1 MDDILRIYIG
11 WDAREDEAY
20 QVCKASIVRRATQA
34 VHITPIKLAEMY
46 GLGIYTR
53 AWTKDENGQR
63 FDSRDK
69 KPFSTDFSFSRFLVP
84 HLQNYRGYALFV
96 DCDFL
101 FNADIAKLFA
111 LMDPTKAVMCV
122 KHEHKPTE
130 TQKMEGQLQTL
141 YRRKNWSSLILWNCA
156 HPAHR
161 ELTWRVVSEKPGSW
175 LHAFEW
181 LKDEDIGS
189 LPVEWNW
196 LEGWS
201 PPSIEPKGIHMTRGG
216 PWLPGWQNVSFAN
229 EWRTERR
236 VAYDSHDEVGARII
250 NVK

>member
-20 QVCKASIVRRATQA
+20 QICKTSIVRRTSRP
-34 VHITPIKLAEMY
+34 VHITPLKLSELYA
-46 GLGIYTR
+46 LGVYTR

-84 HLQNYRGYALFV
+84 HLQNYMGTALFV

-101 FNADIAKLFA
+101 FNADIAELFD
-111 LMDPTKAVMCV
+111 LMDPSKAVMCV
-122 KHEHKPTE
+122 QHNHVPLE
-130 TQKMEGQLQTL
+130 TQKMDGQLQTL
-141 YRRKNWSSLILWNCA
+141 YRRKNWSSLMLWNCA

-161 ELTWRVVSEKPGSW
+161 DLTWRVVSEKPGSW

-189 LPVEWNW
+189 LPMEWNW

-201 PPSIEPKGIHMTRGG
+201 PTATKPKGVHMTRGG
-216 PWLPGWQNVSFAN
+216 PWMPSWQHVAYAD
-229 EWRTERR
+229 EWRSEKR
-236 VAYDSHDEVGARII
+236 VAYESRDEIGARII